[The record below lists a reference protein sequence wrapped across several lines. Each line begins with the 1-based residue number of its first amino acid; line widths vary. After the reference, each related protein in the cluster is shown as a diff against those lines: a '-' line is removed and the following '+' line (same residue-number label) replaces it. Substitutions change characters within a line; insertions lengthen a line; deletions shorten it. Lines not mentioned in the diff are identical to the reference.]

1 MIKKLYFG
9 LVLIPVLSSVSGN
22 KGVDCQTVCC
32 EEKLLVSQKTS
43 NNNFSFN
50 VDFLKQTTTTDLLE
64 EEIVPDTFYSP
75 RWRGWWGIEYE
86 LECHIKECYKI
97 EGVYAIDHPLISRNL
112 LESGDY
118 QSKYSYKYNS
128 SNHFKESAY
137 YSDEVTEENEL
148 KFKETFTSHSDAF
161 GTFDG
166 STSLEYRGNYS
177 VGSKYNLN
185 YSRVKKDGIVYEV
198 NVKMDSSTAK
208 YCPVGYNIGIGRI
221 GTYYVISF
229 EYQRFSFACGNR
241 RPDSEKMSN
250 TIVFANE
257 SIMAE
262 SFIYT
267 KGASDILYY

>member
-22 KGVDCQTVCC
+22 KEVDCQAVCC
-32 EEKLLVSQKTS
+32 KEKLLVSQKTS

-50 VDFLKQTTTTDLLE
+50 ADFLRQTKIKNLIEDGS
-64 EEIVPDTFYSP
+64 VSDTFYSP

-86 LECHIKECYKI
+86 IEYRIKECYKI
-97 EGVYAIDHPLISRNL
+97 DGVYAIDHPLISRDL
-112 LESGDY
+112 LESGSY
-118 QSKYSYKYNS
+118 KSEYSYKYNS

-148 KFKETFTSHSDAF
+148 KFKETFTEHSDAF
-161 GTFDG
+161 GTFDAN
-166 STSLEYRGNYS
+166 SYLQYRGNYS

-185 YSRVKKDGIVYEV
+185 YSRVKNDGIVYEV
-198 NVKMDSSTAK
+198 KVKMDSSTAK

-221 GTYYVISF
+221 GTYYVLKFDYRRYSYVF
-229 EYQRFSFACGNR
+229 GTR
-241 RPDSEKMSN
+241 RPDSEPMYN

-257 SIMAE
+257 SMMAE

-267 KGASDILYY
+267 NGASDILYY

>member
-1 MIKKLYFG
+1 
-9 LVLIPVLSSVSGN
+9 
-22 KGVDCQTVCC
+22 
-32 EEKLLVSQKTS
+32 
-43 NNNFSFN
+43 
-50 VDFLKQTTTTDLLE
+50 
-64 EEIVPDTFYSP
+64 
-75 RWRGWWGIEYE
+75 
-86 LECHIKECYKI
+86 
-97 EGVYAIDHPLISRNL
+97 L
-112 LESGDY
+112 LESGSY
-118 QSKYSYKYNS
+118 KSEYSYKYNS